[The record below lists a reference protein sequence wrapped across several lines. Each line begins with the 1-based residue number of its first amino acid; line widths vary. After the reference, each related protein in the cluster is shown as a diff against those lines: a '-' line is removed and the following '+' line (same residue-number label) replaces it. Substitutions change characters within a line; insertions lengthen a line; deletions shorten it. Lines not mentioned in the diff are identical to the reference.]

1 MSRTDNQPSENRD
14 IAEYRCQ
21 ICGFTAGHEGIV
33 RAHMSL
39 SSDEGHELEY
49 VFMPETKVDGLSHDE
64 DVIKQIGGKTQ
75 LQYRLSDIDVSNLP
89 SVHTDQDTR
98 IVKTAL
104 ENIRA
109 SFAEI
114 TEEVNESTQHYPDA
128 QVEYS
133 TVYETVV
140 EALGIRRQ
148 SHETISPDDMRF
160 EDLTKKQKAVIES
173 YAVNPEQ
180 SAYEIAQVA
189 GVSPTYPGAVLDKYE
204 HIAESRREKL
214 TSQEFEFPGD
224 REYSKFSERQ
234 FEVLDEIARNPKATA
249 DDIADSVGCNA
260 MFPRRMREH
269 YLDQIRQRR
278 VDLGL
283 TDGSDRPSSTQET
296 EAANLSETD
305 DVGVSVENTV
315 ADVSEHEELETM
327 SEESDTETELIETK
341 YAQYEVTKGVAERY
355 NELTGKQKI
364 IVDELIVE
372 PDPASPSR
380 TNKQI
385 AETAGATQGY
395 TSQVKSKH
403 LSLAQDVHNGT
414 KIEQIQETPFNT
426 SQFESFSER
435 FTAAVENGKLSE
447 IKVPELK
454 SNIQEVKNVSNIEA
468 ALEQET
474 RKTARAVFEGRLERL
489 RSDVETSQKT
499 IDTSS
504 ETGEESAATD
514 EPVEQE
520 DTMTEEPAEFS
531 ESNAR
536 IESELNELYQRAQ
549 MMHTVTQSEIENGI
563 TDPSVVTKNAVVEV
577 FKQELGEILD
587 K

>member
-1 MSRTDNQPSENRD
+1 MSRTDNQPSENKD
-14 IAEYRCQ
+14 IAKYRCQ
-21 ICGFTAGHEGIV
+21 ICGFTASHEGIV

-39 SSDEGHELEY
+39 SSDEEHELEY
-49 VFMPETKVDGLSHDE
+49 VFMPETKVDGLSHAGDIIME
-64 DVIKQIGGKTQ
+64 IGGKTQ

-89 SVHTDQDTR
+89 SVHTNQDTR

-104 ENIRA
+104 ENFRA

-114 TEEVNESTQHYPDA
+114 TEKVNESTQHYPDA

-140 EALGIRRQ
+140 EALGIQRR
-148 SHETISPDDMRF
+148 SHETTSPDDMEF
-160 EDLTKKQKAVIES
+160 EDLTKKQQAVIES

-180 SAYEIAQVA
+180 SEYEIAQVA

-204 HIAESRREKL
+204 HIAESRREQL
-214 TSQEFEFPGD
+214 MSQEVAYPRD
-224 REYSKFSERQ
+224 REYSKFSDRQ
-234 FEVLDEIARNPKATA
+234 FEVLNEIARNPKATA
-249 DDIADSVGCNA
+249 DDIADSVGCDV

-269 YLDQIRQRR
+269 YPDQIRQRR

-296 EAANLSETD
+296 EAANLSEAD
-305 DVGVSVENTV
+305 DVGVSVESTV
-315 ADVSEHEELETM
+315 TDVSEHEELDTM
-327 SEESDTETELIETK
+327 SEKSDTETELIETK
-341 YAQYEVTKGVAERY
+341 YAQYEVTKGVAEKY
-355 NELTGKQKI
+355 NELTGKQKVI
-364 IVDELIVE
+364 IDELIVE

-385 AETAGATQGY
+385 AEAAGATQGY

-403 LSLAQDVHNGT
+403 LDLAQDVHDGT
-414 KIEQIQETPFNT
+414 KMEQIQETPFNT

-435 FTAAVENGKLSE
+435 FAAAVENEKLSE

-454 SNIQEVKNVSNIEA
+454 SNIQEVENVSNIEA
-468 ALEQET
+468 ALDQET

-489 RSDVETSQKT
+489 RSDIETSQET
-499 IDTSS
+499 IDTLS
-504 ETGEESAATD
+504 ETAEEDNIIGES
-514 EPVEQE
+514 VEQ
-520 DTMTEEPAEFS
+520 DDTEEPAQVS
-531 ESNAR
+531 DSDTQ
-536 IESELNELYQRAQ
+536 IESEVVELYQRAQ
-549 MMHTVTQSEIENGI
+549 MMHTVTQYEIDNGI

-577 FKQELGEILD
+577 FKKELGEILD
-587 K
+587 I